1 MQDTD
6 WRPGIGSN
14 RRISTPKPVEFYELE
29 SWDGADGRSNRSTG
43 FIVNNEKLAKQWVA
57 QNNGA
62 SYKSMKGVLVSRL
75 EDIPGAQEL
84 LARQKALAKLT
95 DEDKKALGL
104 A

>member
-1 MQDTD
+1 M
-6 WRPGIGSN
+6 GE
-14 RRISTPKPVEFYELE
+14 RRISKPEPVEFYALE
-29 SWDGADGRSNRSTG
+29 SWDGADGRTNRPTG
-43 FIVNNEKLAKQWVA
+43 FIVRSEEMAKQWVA

-62 SYKSMKGVLVSRL
+62 SYKSMKGVLVGRL
-75 EDIPGAQEL
+75 EDIPDAQKI